1 MNKLLIISIIGL
13 MVLSSCKRNFDEPNP
28 NSPTTASFW
37 KSESDAVKGVNAIYS
52 TFKRQA
58 SVYSRWMYY
67 HRILRSDEGFGSGGD
82 IGLNNLM
89 SFVQTDYNNALTAET
104 WQNLYV
110 GIFRANQAI
119 ASIPTIT
126 AIDPALQKRLI
137 AEAKFLRGLF
147 YFDLTL
153 FWGRPPLML
162 QPSTLT
168 AQPKNAT
175 NEEAWAQVIKDFT
188 EAAADLPTSYP
199 ASDIG
204 RATKGAAYAF
214 IGKAYLQQNKF
225 QPAAD
230 ALNWLVEGPGKTIYD
245 LMPVYDDNFL
255 ITSENNKESVF
266 ELQFVNKPNENG
278 DDDVREDINLNS
290 GASIAQ
296 FFAPPGIGFNDG
308 AARKRWLVDTFN
320 LETTASGQ
328 RDPRLAASF
337 IFDSMDV
344 RGPEFTMVYGQTYKS
359 RNLSAGGMWFR
370 KLLNDRT
377 PGKTNEGF
385 SSGNNYRMIR
395 YADVLL
401 MYAEALNGV
410 GKTTDAYQYVNR
422 VRARVGM
429 VPLPA
434 GMNQARF
441 LTQIKHERIV
451 ELAGE
456 GWRWADLLRWGEL
469 TSTLPSLKL
478 RDPEFNGFTPGK
490 NEYYPIPQSDIDL
503 NPNLSQNPNF

>member
-1 MNKLLIISIIGL
+1 MNKTIIIISIIGL
-13 MVLSSCKRNFDEPNP
+13 IVFSSCKRNFDEPNP

-52 TFKRQA
+52 TFRRQA

-89 SFVQTDYNNALTAET
+89 SFVQTDYNTALTAET

-119 ASIPTIT
+119 ASIPNIT
-126 AIDPALQKRLI
+126 TIDPALQKRLV

-175 NEEAWAQVIKDFT
+175 NEEAWAQVVKDFT

-199 ASDIG
+199 TSDLG

-214 IGKAYLQQNKF
+214 IGKAYLQQNKY

-230 ALNWLVEGPGKTIYD
+230 ALNWLVEGPGKTMYD

-296 FFAPPGIGFNDG
+296 FFAPPGVGFNDG

-320 LETTASGQ
+320 VEKTATGQ

-337 IFDSMDV
+337 LFDSTDV
-344 RGPEFTMVYGQTYKS
+344 RGPAFTMIYGQTATDLK
-359 RNLSAGGMWFR
+359 LPTGGMWFR

-395 YADVLL
+395 YADILL
-401 MYAEALNGV
+401 MYAEALNGI

-429 VPLPA
+429 SPLSV
-434 GMNQARF
+434 GMSQSRF
-441 LTQIKHERIV
+441 LAQIKHERIV

-469 TSTLPSLKL
+469 GPELQA
-478 RDPEFNGFTPGK
+478 RDPEFKNFQKGR

-503 NPNLSQNPNF
+503 NPNLTQNPNF